1 MEFTAKDVADL
12 RNRTGVGMMDC
23 KKALAEAKGDTEK
36 AIEILREKGLA
47 AAAKK
52 AGRIAAEGMAFSEVC
67 AECKKGVVAEINC
80 ETDFAA
86 KSEPFKTLVS
96 KIANV
101 ILTQNPTTIEDLL
114 AKDCDG
120 QSLEAYLK
128 DKIYTIGENITI
140 RRFIVMD
147 GHLVSYVHG
156 GGRIAVLVKFDTT
169 DAIASTD
176 QFAEAAKDVAM
187 HIAAMNPLF
196 LNADSVDGETLAK
209 EREIARTTALN
220 DGKPANIADK
230 IVEGKIKKY
239 YKEVCLVEQAF
250 VKDAEIS
257 VTQYLNGVGKEVG
270 GDIRIAAFERFER
283 GEGLAKKEDNFADEV
298 ADMIK

>member
-1 MEFTAKDVADL
+1 MDFTAKDVADL
-12 RNRTGVGMMDC
+12 RTRTGVGMMDC
-23 KKALAEAKGDTEK
+23 KKALAEANGDTEK

-52 AGRIAAEGMAFSEVC
+52 AGRIAAEGMAYSEVC
-67 AECKKGVVAEINC
+67 AKCKKGVVVEVNC

-86 KSEPFKTLVS
+86 KSEPFKALVS

-101 ILTQNPTTIEDLL
+101 ILTQNPASVEELL
-114 AKDCDG
+114 TKDCDG
-120 QSLEAYLK
+120 QPLEAYLK
-128 DKIYTIGENITI
+128 DKIYTIGENISI

-147 GHLVSYVHG
+147 GHLMSYVHG
-156 GGRIAVLVKFDTT
+156 GGRIGVLVKFDTT
-169 DAIASTD
+169 DAIAATD
-176 QFAEAAKDVAM
+176 KFVEAAKDIAM

-196 LNADSVDGETLAK
+196 LTSASVDEETLAK
-209 EREIARTTALN
+209 EREIAKTAALN
-220 DGKPANIADK
+220 EGKPANIADK
-230 IVEGKIKKY
+230 IVEGRIKKY

-257 VTQYLNGVGKEVG
+257 VTQYLNGVGKELG
-270 GDIRIAAFERFER
+270 GDIKVVAFERFER

-298 ADMIK
+298 AGMIK